1 MLLWP
6 YNYTISLR
14 RSKVALSMCKFCL
27 FVYMY
32 TQLCVW
38 AQTYKH
44 MHNLSL
50 SAPKQHL
57 NCNFSS
63 KNSIPLPRTS
73 PQSFWCK
80 DFLELEKIQRQFGQY
95 SWENRNHSNVSWTP
109 CEPLPR
115 PPHWPCGSLWHPLRS
130 AWATAQCGQSVERRD
145 TGKVMADRAHHRD
158 QSAHSSFAHRAL
170 PRATLFNCG
179 TPHPTGGLKGISR
192 SQVDH
197 SRCAFVGEHVLS
209 RQRLKALCHLHQML
223 NAFSTE
229 S

>member
-1 MLLWP
+1 MALQLYYLTP
-6 YNYTISLR
+6 

-32 TQLCVW
+32 TQLCVS
-38 AQTYKH
+38 AQIYKY

-57 NCNFSS
+57 NCNFSN

-80 DFLELEKIQRQFGQY
+80 DFLELEKIQRQFGQH

-115 PPHWPCGSLWHPLRS
+115 APALALWESLAPTEICLGHGSVRTGCRKKRHWQGHGWPSTPLRS
-130 AWATAQCGQSVERRD
+130 ERSYLICSPSPAKSN
-145 TGKVMADRAHHRD
+145 T
-158 QSAHSSFAHRAL
+158 
-170 PRATLFNCG
+170 
-179 TPHPTGGLKGISR
+179 I
-192 SQVDH
+192 
-197 SRCAFVGEHVLS
+197 
-209 RQRLKALCHLHQML
+209 
-223 NAFSTE
+223 
-229 S
+229 